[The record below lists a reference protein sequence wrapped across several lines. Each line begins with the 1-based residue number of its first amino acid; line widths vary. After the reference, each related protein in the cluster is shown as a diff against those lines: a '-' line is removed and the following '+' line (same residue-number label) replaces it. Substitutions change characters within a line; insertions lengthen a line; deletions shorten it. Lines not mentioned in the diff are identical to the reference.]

1 MWFGL
6 PEYYRQIPPYVPNFF
21 KTLFRRKLVIWFLIS
36 EILRDYWLSGPYGRS
51 WQYLWSQAGV
61 PKWAVVIMIAI
72 FFVGIWG
79 LLLGILIRKFGC
91 LPSQK
96 CVSNTQS
103 QGIPRFT
110 LGFFPSLP
118 LVSVVLDGVRCGG
131 VPPAWLS
138 IFHGVGAL
146 VLTSVSARG
155 SGLVS
160 LMLSRVSAWAWSC
173 CRPSLDCTFV

>member
-91 LPSQK
+91 LP
-96 CVSNTQS
+96 
-103 QGIPRFT
+103 
-110 LGFFPSLP
+110 
-118 LVSVVLDGVRCGG
+118 
-131 VPPAWLS
+131 
-138 IFHGVGAL
+138 
-146 VLTSVSARG
+146 
-155 SGLVS
+155 
-160 LMLSRVSAWAWSC
+160 
-173 CRPSLDCTFV
+173 